1 MHPPYRRIVTGHNAA
16 GKAVIV
22 SDGASP
28 RGIALLTVATG
39 GALRGR
45 ALQRPLASLCQEVEK
60 IELEL
65 ALTRLVPVLRRD
77 EIGSAVQTFNRL
89 LVAMQQGWR

>member
-28 RGIALLTVATG
+28 RGIALL
-39 GALRGR
+39 L
-45 ALQRPLASLCQEVEK
+45 SL
-60 IELEL
+60 IH
-65 ALTRLVPVLRRD
+65 
-77 EIGSAVQTFNRL
+77 I
-89 LVAMQQGWR
+89 